1 MAAGKYVLLLFMNQ
15 SSVKALATGQQFLW
29 ILSPFYFVVSAKLVA
44 DGVLRGTSAMGP
56 FMIATFTDL
65 ILRVILAFL
74 LSGLTA
80 SPLGI
85 WAAWPVGWSAATV
98 LSLSFY
104 GKQYKR
110 LTTPLNPPACKE

>member
-1 MAAGKYVLLLFMNQ
+1 MNQ

-65 ILRVILAFL
+65 ITDDKSYGLETRGSTSFIVT
-74 LSGLTA
+74 SGISDWAIQFKTGCKSEYVVVDVQTPGFSA
-80 SPLGI
+80 CMSFTSSRNSSPLKVF
-85 WAAWPVGWSAATV
+85 PT
-98 LSLSFY
+98 
-104 GKQYKR
+104 
-110 LTTPLNPPACKE
+110 